1 MKLLTQ
7 TTLYF
12 ITISLFVFLLG
23 GIGLYLLMQNLVEKE
38 VDSALFNRIHYFLN
52 EVNKTKSLKNV
63 KFIATEPIEIE
74 KISHPE
80 LKKAYQLKDTVL
92 YNQITKTFSPYRR
105 LTAYISSGN
114 AYYQIRIYKSLISS
128 NILIEKVALV
138 TTLMLLLFLLMAY
151 FLNRY
156 LFAKVWSDFF
166 ITLNKIQDFSLTEPQ
181 KEAFGESEIIEF
193 NALNRVLN
201 KMTDKIISDYKNV
214 KEFTGNLSHEV
225 QTPLSVIK
233 SKTELLIQENLNKR
247 QFELA
252 GAINSAT
259 NRLSGIVKSLA
270 LIARIDKGSFTDT
283 EKINFQKLIEDQV
296 HNFQPLI
303 DSSHI
308 DLQFKQNDN
317 LQVIMSKELSVILIN
332 NLIKNA
338 IRHNI
343 KNGFIH
349 ILIDSNSLIIENSGN
364 DPGMPTELL
373 FDQFTQGSDG
383 GTMGVGL
390 SIIKKI
396 ADHYKINISYHY
408 KEKVHKI
415 LLQFPSSTIHK

>member
-92 YNQITKTFSPYRR
+92 YNQITKTYSPYRR
-105 LTAYISSGN
+105 LTTYINSGN
-114 AYYQIRIYKSLISS
+114 AYYQVRIYKSLISS

-166 ITLNKIQDFSLTEPQ
+166 ITLNKIQDFSLTKPQ

-193 NALNRVLN
+193 NALNKVLN
-201 KMTDKIISDYKNV
+201 KMTDKIIFDYKNV

-225 QTPLSVIK
+225 QTPLSIIK
-233 SKTELLIQENLNKR
+233 NKTELLIQENLNER

-252 GAINSAT
+252 GSINSAT
-259 NRLSGIVKSLA
+259 NRLSGIVKSLG

-283 EKINFQKLIEDQV
+283 EKINFQKLIEDQI

-303 DSSHI
+303 DASRININFIKS
-308 DLQFKQNDN
+308 DN
-317 LQVIMSKELSVILIN
+317 LQFIMSKELSVILIN

-338 IRHNI
+338 IRHNV
-343 KNGFIH
+343 KNGFIRI
-349 ILIDSNSLIIENSGN
+349 ILDNNSLIIENSGT

-396 ADHYKINISYHY
+396 ADHYKIRINYQY
-408 KEKVHKI
+408 KKNVHKI
-415 LLQFPSSTIHK
+415 LLHFPS